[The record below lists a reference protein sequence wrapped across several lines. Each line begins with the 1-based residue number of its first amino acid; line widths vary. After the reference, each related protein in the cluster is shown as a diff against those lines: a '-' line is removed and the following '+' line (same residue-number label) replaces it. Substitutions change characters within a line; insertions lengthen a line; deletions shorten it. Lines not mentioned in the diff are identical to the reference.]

1 MNRFR
6 TSPGRRVDAVW
17 GLTLVLTLV
26 SALLAGHDRSRG
38 PLTSSTPEAMIVLAL
53 AAAKVLCIIWT
64 FMEVRDAPRWLR
76 YCTIGWVGGLW
87 ITIVAIYLY

>member
-1 MNRFR
+1 MNHLR
-6 TSPGRRVDAVW
+6 TSPGVRINAIW

-26 SALLAGHDRSRG
+26 STLLASQYSSSG
-38 PLTSSTPEAMIVLAL
+38 PLTARTAETMAVLAL
-53 AAAKVLCIIWT
+53 AVVKVLCIIWN

-87 ITIVAIYLY
+87 FTIVVIYLY